1 MPEQV
6 TSLLAELTRVVQQIS
21 DDNGKGEGRPVETS
35 TYEPD
40 TASLSNNSPGEKKS
54 GEVMIK
60 AVQAA
65 GLVVGVGVDKN
76 NPMKLERIEVMPEED
91 GRVRIIV
98 SAKKVQG

>member
-6 TSLLAELTRVVQQIS
+6 TSLLAGLTRVVQQIS
-21 DDNGKGEGRPVETS
+21 DKNGKQERQPVEAS

-40 TASLSNNSPGEKKS
+40 PASLSNNSPGEKKS

-65 GLVVGVGVDKN
+65 GLVVGVGVDKK
-76 NPMKLERIEVMPEED
+76 NPVKLERIDVMPEPH
-91 GRVRIIV
+91 GRVRIVV
-98 SAKKVQG
+98 SAKKEQ